1 MKTKEKYKI
10 EFRGLPNG
18 EHFFDIKIDD
28 SFFELIEE
36 SEIKKGNLNVE
47 VDLNKKTQMLT
58 LNFFIEGTVSVQ
70 CDRCLDFFDLELE
83 AEETLFVKFGEES
96 SDITDVDD
104 IQTLAHEE
112 HELDLTQHIYE
123 YICLNL
129 PCQVIHPDDMTGKST
144 CSKDMLKQI
153 EALKP
158 KEEKKKKSGDPRWDK
173 LKDFL

>member
-1 MKTKEKYKI
+1 MKPKEKYKI
-10 EFRGLPNG
+10 EFRDLPNG
-18 EHFFDIKIDD
+18 DHYFDIKIDD
-28 SFFELIEE
+28 SFFEIIEE

-47 VDLNKKTQMLT
+47 IDFNKKNQMLA
-58 LNFFIEGTVSVQ
+58 LDFFIDGTVSVQ

-83 AEETLFVKFGEES
+83 AEETLYVKFGEKN

-112 HELDLTQHIYE
+112 HTIDLTQHIYE

-129 PCQVIHPDDMTGKST
+129 PFQILHPEDENGNRSCNNEMI
-144 CSKDMLKQI
+144 KQI

-158 KEEKKKKSGDPRWDK
+158 KEEKPTTSDPRWDK